1 VLEPDYFNMGLTLA
15 DLNDEGTVT
24 EIREEL
30 MPLTIVGKMQSMN
43 STKERYRNGISREYR
58 AFTGLK

>member
-1 VLEPDYFNMGLTLA
+1 MGLTLA